1 MEKQDN
7 KKYRFLGLLL
17 YYFLRIIASTLKIEV
32 VNEGKVD
39 MRKTYIY
46 GFWHSK
52 LFITPIFFRNVEKKV
67 ALSSPTKDGELIS
80 VPLEKMGYLLVRG
93 SSDKNQISSTI
104 TLLKYLKKGY
114 SMGTPLDGPKG
125 PREKTKK
132 GLLYLSQ
139 KTAIPLI
146 PVGIAYSKKWILEK
160 TWDKFQI
167 PKPFSIVRVIL
178 GEPIEIKE
186 ENNLDEFT
194 EIVENKVQELNNIAN
209 KVDKKF
215 EQLYK
220 RCYVD

>member
-1 MEKQDN
+1 
-7 KKYRFLGLLL
+7 
-17 YYFLRIIASTLKIEV
+17 
-32 VNEGKVD
+32 
-39 MRKTYIY
+39 
-46 GFWHSK
+46 
-52 LFITPIFFRNVEKKV
+52 
-67 ALSSPTKDGELIS
+67 
-80 VPLEKMGYLLVRG
+80 
-93 SSDKNQISSTI
+93 
-104 TLLKYLKKGY
+104 
-114 SMGTPLDGPKG
+114 MGTPLDGPKG